1 MVCQSLGTYSPRE
14 MCVSD
19 IIVRKEN
26 GILRLTL
33 NRVGKR
39 NAVTAEMYLSM
50 SEALDE
56 ARTDAS
62 VKVTLIDA
70 EGPHFSAGN
79 DIAEFLGGNYCLNPG
94 SPWRRF
100 AESLPAFNKPI
111 VAAVQ
116 GCAVGIG
123 LTMLLHCDIVLV
135 DGTAKLSAPFAQLG
149 LVPEVGSSGLLPA
162 RIGHLKAN
170 EVFLL
175 GRVIEA
181 VEAERLGLA
190 NSVVPGGNVREAA
203 HEVASRIARLP
214 EASLA
219 HIKRLGRSAYL
230 GITERIEAECKAFME
245 CLSSEQTKAILSDL
259 KQARSSS

>member
-1 MVCQSLGTYSPRE
+1 M
-14 MCVSD
+14 
-19 IIVRKEN
+19 
-26 GILRLTL
+26 
-33 NRVGKR
+33 GKR

-79 DIAEFLGGNYCLNPG
+79 DIAEFLGGNYSLNPG

-100 AESLPAFNKPI
+100 AKSLPAFNKPI

-149 LVPEVGSSGLLPA
+149 LVPEVGLAGSCRRASGISRRMRCFFSGGSLRLLKLNA
-162 RIGHLKAN
+162 WA
-170 EVFLL
+170 
-175 GRVIEA
+175 
-181 VEAERLGLA
+181 
-190 NSVVPGGNVREAA
+190 
-203 HEVASRIARLP
+203 
-214 EASLA
+214 
-219 HIKRLGRSAYL
+219 
-230 GITERIEAECKAFME
+230 
-245 CLSSEQTKAILSDL
+245 
-259 KQARSSS
+259 

>member
-1 MVCQSLGTYSPRE
+1 

-62 VKVTLIDA
+62 VKVTLIDV
-70 EGPHFSAGN
+70 EGPHFSACN
-79 DIAEFLGGNYCLNPG
+79 DIAEFLGGKYRLNPG

-149 LVPEVGSSGLLPA
+149 LVPESG
-162 RIGHLKAN
+162 
-170 EVFLL
+170 V
-175 GRVIEA
+175 
-181 VEAERLGLA
+181 
-190 NSVVPGGNVREAA
+190 
-203 HEVASRIARLP
+203 
-214 EASLA
+214 
-219 HIKRLGRSAYL
+219 
-230 GITERIEAECKAFME
+230 
-245 CLSSEQTKAILSDL
+245 
-259 KQARSSS
+259 